1 MGSLSKLNI
10 EKKVGIK
17 MIDFHEIV
25 LTGNHRAGFD
35 STDDV
40 KSLIEKGIDEDMQC
54 LVQSIASDGLL
65 QPLLVKEEK
74 DGEYELIAGHRRYTA
89 LYYLIFVEKR
99 ELGRIPVNV
108 VASDKDKD
116 ILQLTE
122 NLQRKN
128 LSVDEEE
135 AAIEKIYKIKVTENP
150 KLTKDDFALI
160 VKKSKSWISQ
170 FFGGMEI
177 KTELKNKG
185 FEVSGIPVTVL
196 YELRNF
202 EKEEQS
208 TIFKNL
214 LNYKKSVFGENEKIS
229 RNDIRNY
236 KKLIQQKQENIKSEK
251 IDIELN
257 VENKDNLPLLKKDDM
272 QIEQFCNAVCSD
284 TSKNQKSKNPSIKLS
299 DLKLIFEIWKKN
311 ESETNRIVADKIFET
326 VKQSLAN

>member
-1 MGSLSKLNI
+1 MGNLSKLNI

-74 DGEYELIAGHRRYTA
+74 DGQYELIAGHRRYTA

-108 VASDKDKD
+108 VAADKDKD

-135 AAIEKIYKIKVTENP
+135 AAIEKIYKIKVAENP

-160 VKKSKSWISQ
+160 VKKSKSWVSQ

-177 KTELKNKG
+177 KNELKANG
-185 FEVSGIPVTVL
+185 FDVSEIPVTVL
-196 YELRNF
+196 YELRTF
-202 EKEEQS
+202 DKEEQVTVFS
-208 TIFKNL
+208 NL
-214 LNYKKSVFGENEKIS
+214 LNYKKDVFGENEKIS

-236 KKLIQQKQENIKSEK
+236 KKLIQENIKGEK
-251 IDIELN
+251 IGIELN
-257 VENKDNLPLLKKDDM
+257 VENNDNLFLLKKDDM
-272 QIEQFCNAVCSD
+272 QIEQTALQDCSD
-284 TSKNQKSKNPSIKLS
+284 TYKTQKSKNPSIKLS
-299 DLKLIFEIWKKN
+299 ELKLIFEFWKKN

-326 VKQSLAN
+326 VKQSLAS